1 MKHLLAFI
9 TIATLACRAFAQGD
23 DPAAIA
29 KEFFTAWLAGDNAR
43 AVALLYFPP
52 QAPRCLAPD
61 DKLVLVRAAFGALP
75 EMVQAHQGVREI
87 AGNASPSTIGDG
99 DALRLPLVI
108 TAEDGTAFSRTVT
121 LQHTADGWRI
131 RL

>member
-1 MKHLLAFI
+1 MNPHPLLAALLLF
-9 TIATLACRAFAQGD
+9 ACRVLAQSG
-23 DPAAIA
+23 DPAGVA
-29 KEFFTAWLAGDNAR
+29 KDFFSAWLAGDSGR

-52 QAPRCLAPD
+52 QAPACLAPD

-87 AGNASPSTIGDG
+87 ADNASPRAIGDS

-108 TAEDGTAFSRTVT
+108 TTEDGTAFTRTVT

>member
-1 MKHLLAFI
+1 MNPHPLLAALLLF
-9 TIATLACRAFAQGD
+9 ACRVLAQSD
-23 DPAAIA
+23 DPAGVA
-29 KEFFTAWLAGDNAR
+29 KDFFSAWLAGDSGR

-52 QAPRCLAPD
+52 QAPACLAPD

-87 AGNASPSTIGDG
+87 AGNASPRAIGDS

-108 TAEDGTAFSRTVT
+108 TTEDGTAFTRTVT

>member
-1 MKHLLAFI
+1 MNPHPLLAALLLF
-9 TIATLACRAFAQGD
+9 ACRVLAQGD
-23 DPAAIA
+23 DPAAVA
-29 KEFFTAWLAGDNAR
+29 KDFFSAWLAGDSGR
-43 AVALLYFPP
+43 TVALLYFPP

-87 AGNASPSTIGDG
+87 AGNASPRAIGDS

-108 TAEDGTAFSRTVT
+108 TTEDGTAFTRTVT

>member
-1 MKHLLAFI
+1 MNPHRLLAALLLF
-9 TIATLACRAFAQGD
+9 ACRVLAQSD
-23 DPAAIA
+23 DPAGVA
-29 KEFFTAWLAGDNAR
+29 KDFFSAWLAGDSER

-52 QAPRCLAPD
+52 QAPRCLAPE

-87 AGNASPSTIGDG
+87 ADNASPNATDNGDT
-99 DALRLPLVI
+99 LRLPLVI
-108 TAEDGTAFSRTVT
+108 SAGDGTTFARTVT
-121 LQHTADGWRI
+121 LQRTADGWRI

>member
-1 MKHLLAFI
+1 MKTRLIFALVAAF
-9 TIATLACRAFAQGD
+9 TAPAFAQTNE
-23 DPAAIA
+23 PLAAA
-29 KEFFTAWLAGDNAR
+29 TAFFTAWLEGNSER
-43 AVALLYFPP
+43 AAALLYFPP
-52 QAPRCLAPD
+52 QAPACLAPD

-87 AGNASPSTIGDG
+87 AGNAAPSAAGHG

-108 TAEDGTAFSRTVT
+108 TAQDGTTFPRVVT
-121 LQHTADGWRI
+121 LHHTADGWRI

>member
-1 MKHLLAFI
+1 MNPHPLLAALLLF
-9 TIATLACRAFAQGD
+9 ACRVLAQSD
-23 DPAAIA
+23 DPAGVA
-29 KEFFTAWLAGDNAR
+29 KDFFSAWLAGDSER

-52 QAPRCLAPD
+52 QAPRCLAPE

-87 AGNASPSTIGDG
+87 ADNASPNATDNGDT
-99 DALRLPLVI
+99 LRLPLVI
-108 TAEDGTAFSRTVT
+108 SAGDGTTFARTVT
-121 LQHTADGWRI
+121 LQRTADGWRI

>member
-1 MKHLLAFI
+1 MKTRLIFALVAAF
-9 TIATLACRAFAQGD
+9 TAPAFAQTD
-23 DPAAIA
+23 DPLAAA
-29 KEFFTAWLAGDNAR
+29 TAFFTAWLAGDSER

-52 QAPRCLAPD
+52 QAPRCLAPE

-87 AGNASPSTIGDG
+87 ADNASPNATDNGDT
-99 DALRLPLVI
+99 LRLPLVI
-108 TAEDGTAFSRTVT
+108 SAGDGTTFARTVT
-121 LQHTADGWRI
+121 LQRTADGWRI

>member
-1 MKHLLAFI
+1 MNPHPLLAALLLF
-9 TIATLACRAFAQGD
+9 ACRVLAQSD
-23 DPAAIA
+23 DPAGVA
-29 KEFFTAWLAGDNAR
+29 KDFFSAWLAGDSDR

-52 QAPRCLAPD
+52 QAPACLAPD

-87 AGNASPSTIGDG
+87 AGNASPRAIGDS

-108 TAEDGTAFSRTVT
+108 TTEDGTAFTRTVT
-121 LQHTADGWRI
+121 LQHTADGWHI